1 MLTLALLIAASWV
14 CAQPAPAPQSIS
26 FRSETEVTGEAVTLG
41 ELATFEP
48 PEAAAGLASLVIAA
62 APSPGQSRSLTA
74 GYLRLRLRHAGLD
87 LTGMTITCP
96 ERVTVS
102 RKAAAAP
109 PPAETRTGIRA
120 TPAAKL
126 ATPPVLRPGARVTLL
141 VRAGGL
147 MVQTPGEC
155 METCAAQATG
165 RFRVIETRATVYAR
179 VLDATSAEVIR

>member
-14 CAQPAPAPQSIS
+14 CAQPAITPQSLC

-41 ELATFEP
+41 ELATLEP

-87 LTGMTITCP
+87 LTGMKITCP

-109 PPAETRTGIRA
+109 PVETGPRA

-126 ATPPVLRPGARVTLL
+126 ATSPVLRPGARVTLL

-147 MVQTPGEC
+147 TVQTPGEC

>member
-87 LTGMTITCP
+87 LTGMGITCP

-102 RKAAAAP
+102 RKAVAAP
-109 PPAETRTGIRA
+109 PPAETRTRTA
-120 TPAAKL
+120 PAAKL

-147 MVQTPGEC
+147 TVQTPGEC
-155 METCAAQATG
+155 MEACAAQATG